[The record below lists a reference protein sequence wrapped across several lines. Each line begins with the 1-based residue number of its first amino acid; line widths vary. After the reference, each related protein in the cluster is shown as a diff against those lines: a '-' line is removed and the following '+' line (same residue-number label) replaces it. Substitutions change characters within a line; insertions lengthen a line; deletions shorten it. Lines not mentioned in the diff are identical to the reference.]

1 VIARTRDGY
10 HHARPPAAGLT
21 ELERRVLHA
30 YAHGM
35 NRRQI
40 GAHFGLSE
48 RTVGHYLTVAK
59 EKLGAETLVH
69 AAVLSLAETGS

>member
-10 HHARPPAAGLT
+10 HHARPAGVVLT
-21 ELERRVLHA
+21 ENERRILHA
-30 YAHGM
+30 YGQGM

-40 GAHFGLSE
+40 GACFGLSE
-48 RTVGHYLTVAK
+48 RTVGRYLTVAK

-69 AAVLSLAETGS
+69 AVVLSFA

>member
-1 VIARTRDGY
+1 MTAGTRDGY
-10 HHARPPAAGLT
+10 HHARSWVCELT

-48 RTVGHYLTVAK
+48 RTVGRYLTVAK
-59 EKLGAETLVH
+59 EKLGADTLVH
-69 AAVLSLAETGS
+69 AAVLSLAPPRG

>member
-1 VIARTRDGY
+1 VNARVRDGY
-10 HHARPPAAGLT
+10 HHAQAYGLT

-35 NRRQI
+35 SRARI

-48 RTVGHYLTVAK
+48 RTVGRYLTVAK
-59 EKLGAETLVH
+59 EKLGADTLVH
-69 AAVLSLAETGS
+69 AVVLSLAGRE

>member
-1 VIARTRDGY
+1 VIVRTRDGY
-10 HHARPPAAGLT
+10 HHARAPAAGLT

-59 EKLGAETLVH
+59 EKLGADTLVH